1 MIKRWLQFLGGL
13 ELIALGVAF
22 SIKADLRTSPI
33 SSLPAEA
40 FNHKVHKHMD
50 LKERSLGL

>member
-22 SIKADLRTSPI
+22 SIKADIGTSSI
-33 SSLPAEA
+33 LI
-40 FNHKVHKHMD
+40 
-50 LKERSLGL
+50 